1 MFMLIICQEVGWTY
15 QEYMS
20 QPIWF
25 IEALRSK
32 MSIDNKRTEMEMKKL
47 RGKK

>member
-20 QPIWF
+20 QPTWF
-25 IEALRSK
+25 IEALRQK
-32 MSIDNKRTEMEMKKL
+32 MVLDNKRSEMEAKKL
-47 RGKK
+47 RKK